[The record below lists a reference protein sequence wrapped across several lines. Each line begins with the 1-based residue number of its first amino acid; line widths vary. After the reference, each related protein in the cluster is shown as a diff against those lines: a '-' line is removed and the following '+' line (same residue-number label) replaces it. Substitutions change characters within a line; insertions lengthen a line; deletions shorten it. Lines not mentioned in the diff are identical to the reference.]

1 MTSFLLLAGL
11 GILALT
17 ASAYTVV
24 DLLRDGYRRRATLDG
39 PEPDRTIDRTTQPS
53 SEPSTQR
60 SPESSPQRSPEHEL
74 EHKPER
80 RPHFG
85 AGRSRLGA
93 RDKVARKTST
103 SSAAKAA
110 ARRTARASHHAM
122 EGE

>member
-1 MTSFLLLAGL
+1 MTSILLLAGL

-39 PEPDRTIDRTTQPS
+39 PEPDRTIDRTAQRS
-53 SEPSTQR
+53 SKPSTQR
-60 SPESSPQRSPEHEL
+60 SPEGSPEHEP
-74 EHKPER
+74 ERKPER
-80 RPHFG
+80 RSRAG
-85 AGRSRLGA
+85 VGRSRFGA

>member
-17 ASAYTVV
+17 ASAYAVV

-39 PEPDRTIDRTTQPS
+39 PEPDRTIDRTTQRS
-53 SEPSTQR
+53 SKPSTQR
-60 SPESSPQRSPEHEL
+60 SPEHEAGLEPEHEPAPRS
-74 EHKPER
+74 HA
-80 RPHFG
+80 G
-85 AGRSRLGA
+85 VGRSRFGA

>member
-1 MTSFLLLAGL
+1 MTSFLLLLGL
-11 GILALT
+11 GVLAIT
-17 ASAYTVV
+17 ASAYTIV

-39 PEPDRTIDRTTQPS
+39 PSPDRTIDRTLQRP
-53 SEPSTQR
+53 SEPSSQR
-60 SPESSPQRSPEHEL
+60 SPERGREAEAEH
-74 EHKPER
+74 
-80 RPHFG
+80 RPHAG
-85 AGRSRLGA
+85 VGRSRLGA